1 MKRVSLNCV
10 ISHEKSSRLISLH
23 AHVFHNLVRNQP
35 QYTSKISARK
45 NAGDAYNNQAEEE
58 LPGPS
63 RSNPNESLNDETGM
77 TYDEKSK
84 FELLNFM
91 RSLAKVFHFGIY
103 LGMTLHYIRSLG
115 FPYFPND

>member
-77 TYDEKSK
+77 TYESK
-84 FELLNFM
+84 FELLNFACKGFSF
-91 RSLAKVFHFGIY
+91 RNLFRNDITLYTFTPVSLFSK
-103 LGMTLHYIRSLG
+103 
-115 FPYFPND
+115 